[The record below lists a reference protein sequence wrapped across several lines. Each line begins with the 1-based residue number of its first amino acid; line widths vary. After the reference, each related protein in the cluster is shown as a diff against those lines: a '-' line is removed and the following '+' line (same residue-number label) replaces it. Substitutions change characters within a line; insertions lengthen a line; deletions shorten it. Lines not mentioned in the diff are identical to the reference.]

1 MIFVYSRVTYLTY
14 VPLQIFKVK
23 AKDWY
28 TPKNGPKCKIGRNG
42 RKVFKAR
49 REKKVSK
56 TRRKIGRNSRKIFK
70 ARREKKFQKLDV
82 KSVETLKRYLR
93 LGEKK
98 SFKN

>member
-1 MIFVYSRVTYLTY
+1 MQG
-14 VPLQIFKVK
+14 PFKVK

-56 TRRKIGRNSRKIFK
+56 TRRKIGRNVKEIFK
-70 ARREKKFQKLDV
+70 AWREKKFQKLDV
-82 KSVETLKRYLR
+82 KSVETVGKYLNIELK
-93 LGEKK
+93 
-98 SFKN
+98 